1 MTIVRVAKDENPPE
15 KKVPRR
21 WRKVAG
27 FIIGTVGILLL
38 GGCAT
43 ALGVYLAGNETAL
56 TDWLQRARIPL
67 LFWRLTL
74 YCIVAA
80 MWFHRV
86 RATLLRQVP
95 SPWAVYRLE
104 VMMLCLALL
113 IEFTSYRWGM

>member
-1 MTIVRVAKDENPPE
+1 MTTARVPKAEGQPV
-15 KKVPRR
+15 KKTLRR

-27 FIIGTVGILLL
+27 FMFGMVGILLL

-43 ALGVYLAGNETAL
+43 ALGLYLAGNETAL
-56 TDWLQRARIPL
+56 TDWLQQARVPL
-67 LFWRLTL
+67 LIWRLTL
-74 YCIVAA
+74 YSIVAA

-86 RATLLRQVP
+86 RATLLRQAS

-104 VMMLCLALL
+104 VMMVCLALL